1 MRKLPFYLLSFIIVV
16 ALVVSFSGITV
27 VDTGYRGVKTHFG
40 KVIGEALPEGIYFY
54 NPITTAIH
62 SIDTKVQKYTLKM
75 DAYTKD
81 VQQADLTV
89 SINSSLDDSQVHKL
103 YQEVGVGY
111 KDKVIAPQI
120 LKAVKDTIGS
130 WEADTLVSN
139 REKAAND
146 ILTSLKAGLEPYH
159 IRVQSVVIENI
170 DYSTQFER
178 AIEEKQ
184 IATQD
189 AIKAKNRTR
198 QVEEEAQ
205 QKILSAKA
213 EAESMKIRSQALSQ
227 NQNLVAYEAVQ
238 KWDGKLPVNLYGNAP
253 IPFLQAAIK

>member
-1 MRKLPFYLLSFIIVV
+1 MRHLSFFLVCVAIVV
-16 ALVVSFSGITV
+16 TIGIAASGVTV
-27 VDTGYRGVKTHFG
+27 IDTGYRGVKTRFG
-40 KVIGEALPEGIYFY
+40 KLVGETWGEGIHFY
-54 NPITTAIH
+54 NPITTDMH
-62 SIDTKVQKYTLKM
+62 SIDTKVQKHTLRM
-75 DAYTKD
+75 SAYTKD
-81 VQQADLTV
+81 VQQAELIV
-89 SINSSLDDSQVHKL
+89 SVNSSLDESKVHLL
-103 YQEVGVGY
+103 YQNIGMGY
-111 KDKVIAPQI
+111 KDKVITPQI

-146 ILTSLKAGLEPYH
+146 ILSSLKTGLEPYY

-170 DYSTQFER
+170 DYSSQFER

-189 AIKAKNRTR
+189 AIKAKNRTK
-198 QVEEEAQ
+198 QIEEEAQ
-205 QKILSAKA
+205 QKVLSAKA